1 MQPQRSFADVE
12 YDGKKRQTRRERF
25 LQRMDGL
32 IPWQRLE
39 QRLRPVYPTGG
50 HGRPPYPLP
59 VMLRI
64 HCVQLFYNLSDPA
77 MEDAL
82 YEIASIQ
89 RFVGVSVR
97 GPLPDETTILNF
109 RHLLERHGLGD
120 DLLAEITQHLAAQGV
135 RLREGTIV
143 DATIIAAPASTKNRA
158 QQRDPEMHQAKK
170 GNQWYFGMKAHIG
183 VDAHTGLVHSLATTA
198 ANVADVTQVPQ
209 LLHGS
214 ETRVW
219 GDAGYQGVD
228 RRPEHQGRGDGLAGG
243 AAGRAAAP
251 LATGQ
256 CGRAGGA
263 AQSGD
268 PGEGGASVPVREAP
282 LRLRDGAVS
291 GPGEEPQPALP
302 VIWAGESV
310 AGGALSDRV
319 SGRPAPRRGARTA
332 PPAGDRAD
340 RPRSPPQG
348 ADHCPVPAPGR
359 SGTPVVQSFPRGQD
373 RCPVAHAAGSAGA
386 HLSAATRGGRPAST
400 SRSGRGRRGVR
411 SMVPGGPGCAQPGR
425 YQRKPTHAARSAG
438 PPDADRARGRA
449 AEPADKPHFVAG
461 GHLSGTGVAA
471 GLVRPTWDL
480 ASSLRAS
487 LLGLAPGRG

>member
-97 GPLPDETTILNF
+97 GPLPDATTILNF

-170 GNQWYFGMKAHIG
+170 GNQWYFGMQAHIG

-198 ANVADVTQVPQ
+198 ANV
-209 LLHGS
+209 GR
-214 ETRVW
+214 TR
-219 GDAGYQGVD
+219 DAGAAAPPRERDAGVG
-228 RRPEHQGRGDGLAGG
+228 RRGVSGRGSTPGAPGPGDGLAGG

-291 GPGEEPQPALP
+291 GPGEAPQPALP

-359 SGTPVVQSFPRGQD
+359 SGTPVVQSFL
-373 RCPVAHAAGSAGA
+373 RCY
-386 HLSAATRGGRPAST
+386 
-400 SRSGRGRRGVR
+400 RRRRIV
-411 SMVPGGPGCAQPGR
+411 
-425 YQRKPTHAARSAG
+425 
-438 PPDADRARGRA
+438 
-449 AEPADKPHFVAG
+449 
-461 GHLSGTGVAA
+461 
-471 GLVRPTWDL
+471 
-480 ASSLRAS
+480 
-487 LLGLAPGRG
+487 